1 MCNQLEA
8 RGQEP
13 ILRGKGSTVMMV
25 KSEAHII
32 LDCPSSH
39 AGGHSLNTLPDVAW
53 RRTPRKM
60 QIAKSGSEHT
70 FKVRDNC
77 LRFPQARQRVPLL
90 PASYFLLPVSCFL
103 FLASCFLEFCHCYGL
118 KIRELFMLVFH
129 SSSWSLQLSPSALV
143 VHAVCIVIRRRKS
156 MVLCLQIIGHRH
168 ITERTT
174 DAPSI
179 LNRNE

>member
-1 MCNQLEA
+1 MCMQGACRSTQKGYEVRVTTYVCWSPTAFIWYRQQIKQRWKEMKSERNPRERTGMCNQLEA

-25 KSEAHII
+25 ISEAHII

-70 FKVRDNC
+70 FKVRNNC
-77 LRFPQARQRVPLL
+77 LGFP
-90 PASYFLLPVSCFL
+90 
-103 FLASCFLEFCHCYGL
+103 
-118 KIRELFMLVFH
+118 
-129 SSSWSLQLSPSALV
+129 
-143 VHAVCIVIRRRKS
+143 
-156 MVLCLQIIGHRH
+156 
-168 ITERTT
+168 
-174 DAPSI
+174 
-179 LNRNE
+179 